1 MDDNQNFYITP
12 PTIFMPPGG
21 LRVALMGTDTDWVD
35 ELTEELEET
44 LSSVPMTFYHLDE
57 KSTDQWQW
65 LYMMTGHADLLM
77 VNVAKA
83 STNELLTAFLHLG
96 NKTWFFVEPEKVNN
110 ELLVLLNNINA
121 NVFSNTEELGE
132 MMRVF
137 INNG

>member
-1 MDDNQNFYITP
+1 
-12 PTIFMPPGG
+12 
-21 LRVALMGTDTDWVD
+21 
-35 ELTEELEET
+35 
-44 LSSVPMTFYHLDE
+44 
-57 KSTDQWQW
+57 
-65 LYMMTGHADLLM
+65 M